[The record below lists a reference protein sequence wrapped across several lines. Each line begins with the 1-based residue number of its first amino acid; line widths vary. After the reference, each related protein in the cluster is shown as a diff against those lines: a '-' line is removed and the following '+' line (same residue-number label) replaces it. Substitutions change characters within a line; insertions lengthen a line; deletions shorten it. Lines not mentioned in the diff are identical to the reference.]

1 MRKYDGQWQSRS
13 IECPSL
19 SDVPHHLAGYLADN
33 DWPATMINKREERPG
48 VNPGRI
54 LRQHQRLF
62 DFLGKTTLPGWKV
75 IFRVQQVDRFITRGR
90 GRNFH
95 ADFFHRGILVKFK
108 PGTVPYYI
116 DIGEGGGE
124 GAKFNQAG
132 LISRIEEILE
142 NFRGQRDIAFSGP
155 VPVILN
161 AGDGAILFH
170 EIMGHS
176 LEADYLYQ
184 GISPFTVSDL
194 GRQVMSRN
202 VTLTT
207 EEDGDDFFKGVV
219 CDDEGEPRKPRV
231 LVRNGVL
238 KNFIAD
244 SFYGQLLNLKNCGY
258 CRLEN
263 FTHQPMPRMFSLYLK
278 PGTYHPEEL
287 IASTPLGVYARE
299 FGQGRVFFQRN
310 HFLFQVKDAV
320 LIEKGRLTAPLGPV
334 QVRGEIMATLKGV
347 EMVADDF
354 RFDKGIG
361 YCFKNGQTVNIRV
374 GQPTIKIKNLVI
386 SKGQI

>member
-1 MRKYDGQWQSRS
+1 MRKYDGRWESRS

-19 SDVPHHLAGYLADN
+19 SAAPLHLAGYLAEG
-33 DWPATMINKREERPG
+33 DWPNKMMNGPEKGAG
-48 VNPGRI
+48 VNPNHI
-54 LRQHQRLF
+54 LRQHRCLF
-62 DFLGKTTLPGWKV
+62 DFLAKSAVPEWKV
-75 IFRVQQVDRFITRGR
+75 IFRVQQIDRFITRGG

-95 ADFFHRGILVKFK
+95 TCFHHWSILIKFK
-108 PGTVPYYI
+108 PGTSPYFI
-116 DIGEGGGE
+116 DIGEGGE
-124 GAKFNQAG
+124 KGAKFNQAG
-132 LISRIEEILE
+132 LILRLEEILE
-142 NFRGQRDIAFSGP
+142 NFRQQRDITFSGP

-194 GRQVMSRN
+194 GRQVISKT
-202 VTLTT
+202 VTLTA
-207 EEDGDDFFKGVV
+207 EEAGDDFFKGVA

-231 LVRNGVL
+231 LVKNGVL

-244 SFYGQLLNLKNCGY
+244 SFYGHLLNLKSCGY

-263 FTHQPMPRMFSLYLK
+263 FTQQPMPRMFTLYLK

-299 FGQGRVFFQRN
+299 FGQGRVFFHRN
-310 HFLFQVKDAV
+310 HFLFYIKDAV
-320 LIEKGRLTAPLGPV
+320 LIEKGRLTAPLGPI
-334 QVRGEIMATLKGV
+334 QVRGEIIATLKGV
-347 EMVADDF
+347 DMVADDF
-354 RFDKGIG
+354 RFDKGIS
-361 YCFKNGQTVNIRV
+361 YCFKNGQTVNVRV
-374 GQPTIKIKNLVI
+374 GQPTVKIKNLAI
-386 SKGQI
+386 SKGAA